1 MNHEKTAMEIAG
13 RDYVTYRLGG
23 KRCHH
28 KIRFVCMECGATK
41 SYFEN
46 LMGYRGN
53 PMCDGITQKL
63 QVPRN
68 SGAELVPAPKK
79 CKI

>member
-1 MNHEKTAMEIAG
+1 MTSHEKLAMEISG
-13 RDYVTYRLGG
+13 HDYVTYRLGG

-28 KIRFVCMECGATK
+28 KTTFVCMECGASK
-41 SYFEN
+41 SYFTN

-63 QVPRN
+63 
-68 SGAELVPAPKK
+68 SVPARRREAQ
-79 CKI
+79 